1 MSCHRFI
8 RLQCSRKKYV
18 PKSAFVRKSLH
29 PVISVVVHRCG
40 ASAVDYRPPTAAN
53 ASVDRLTI
61 GRIDNRPDPEG
72 TPTPPR
78 SPHRQH
84 FHRARV
90 AFAGARR
97 ARHWREIFAETDAR
111 FLQRAG
117 GARCAEG
124 CLWEA
129 RVGRREIL
137 FDGRR
142 TQRLRLCRRF
152 EIGGD
157 RHRVAGLADG
167 GEVIRRT
174 QSAARAVRRPLVLDQ
189 ARRRDVIQH
198 ELDDAVGHRT
208 APTVLGTASA
218 VSLRPESMDHEAD
231 LLPRS
236 ALGRIAVRAGL
247 RAEVRRPGERQQVV
261 AESRRRCR
269 HLLFPGRRQGH
280 GGCQGGH
287 QEHRQYELTHR
298 QNLIIPVSKL
308 PAASPAGHSQSEVG
322 QTIAFC
328 RLSNGRDCARL
339 DRPQK
344 AMVCPTG
351 SARRMQGWT
360 AMIRSILVLLAVIPL
375 CGQTAAGM
383 LARLSG
389 VSWEAP
395 PTAACAPR
403 IPIQMD
409 VYATVEWTHH
419 CADTR
424 DGVIREDFFYVFG
437 EPARIA
443 RLRVDMRPVDESP
456 ENTARLL
463 PALERMLTARFGTP
477 THEPKMMEIGFYAPR
492 YGQPVA
498 GDHWK
503 GGGLHYFV
511 HANLSASQPMGIRR
525 GVQLVV
531 IADRLFAERAQDDLI
546 LRAEGFGGP
555 APEDDEAV
563 ESRLKARIGA
573 PYVRAMQAIWTQSA
587 DFPRLVRETIEDLTA
602 ILREADGA
610 DAPRRALC
618 LLAADAVVNKLSG
631 GLVELSA
638 NGAHE
643 SAAAPGVRR
652 QLAPYGVKLGG
663 MTHDGGLAY
672 ERELLWRVWREWP
685 ETEAGELAFLELQR
699 VGWNTGSGEGCPKNP
714 DLFRE
719 VIAKAE

>member
-124 CLWEA
+124 CPWEA

-152 EIGGD
+152 EIGGG
-157 RHRVAGLADG
+157 RHRVAGLAYG

-208 APTVLGTASA
+208 APAVLGAASA

-236 ALGRIAVRAGL
+236 ALRRIAVRAGL

-269 HLLFPGRRQGH
+269 RLLFPGRRQGH

-287 QEHRQYELTHR
+287 QEHRQDELTHR
-298 QNLIIPVSKL
+298 RNLIIPVSKL
-308 PAASPAGHSQSEVG
+308 PPPSPLGHVTWGGPPGPRGSPW
-322 QTIAFC
+322 T
-328 RLSNGRDCARL
+328 R
-339 DRPQK
+339 
-344 AMVCPTG
+344 CPGTPRACPG
-351 SARRMQGWT
+351 
-360 AMIRSILVLLAVIPL
+360 AMIRSILLLLLAVTPL

-383 LARLSG
+383 LARLNG

-395 PTAACAPR
+395 PTAACTPR
-403 IPIQMD
+403 IPVQMD
-409 VYATVEWTHH
+409 IYATVEWTHY
-419 CADTR
+419 CTDTR
-424 DGVIREDFFYVFG
+424 DGLIREDFFYVLG

-443 RLRVDMRPVDESP
+443 RLRVDVLPADESP
-456 ENTARLL
+456 QNTARLL
-463 PALERMLTARFGTP
+463 PALQRALTARFGPP
-477 THEPKMMEIGFYAPR
+477 THEPEMMEIGFRPLR

-498 GDHWK
+498 GDHWQ
-503 GGGLHYFV
+503 GGGLHYFL
-511 HANLSASQPMGIRR
+511 HANLSSGYPTAIRR
-525 GVQLVV
+525 G
-531 IADRLFAERAQDDLI
+531 
-546 LRAEGFGGP
+546 G
-555 APEDDEAV
+555 
-563 ESRLKARIGA
+563 
-573 PYVRAMQAIWTQSA
+573 
-587 DFPRLVRETIEDLTA
+587 
-602 ILREADGA
+602 
-610 DAPRRALC
+610 
-618 LLAADAVVNKLSG
+618 
-631 GLVELSA
+631 
-638 NGAHE
+638 
-643 SAAAPGVRR
+643 
-652 QLAPYGVKLGG
+652 
-663 MTHDGGLAY
+663 
-672 ERELLWRVWREWP
+672 
-685 ETEAGELAFLELQR
+685 
-699 VGWNTGSGEGCPKNP
+699 
-714 DLFRE
+714 
-719 VIAKAE
+719 